1 MLKQAH
7 VYTALPVEDLDRA
20 RKFYSEKLG
29 LEPDEDNPG
38 GLLYRLDGGGEFLLY
53 RSDNRP
59 GGHTQA
65 NLNVGDVLAIVAEL
79 KSRGVIFEE
88 YDWPGLKTLDGV
100 ATTGPHRSAWFKDS
114 EGNLIGLMQ
123 TGPVLSSAQ

>member
-1 MLKQAH
+1 MLNQAH

-20 RKFYSEKLG
+20 RAFYEQRLG
-29 LEPDEDNPG
+29 LTPAEENPG
-38 GLLYRLDGGGEFLLY
+38 GLMYRLEGGGEFLLY
-53 RSDNRP
+53 PSANRP

-65 NLNVGDVLAIVAEL
+65 NINVRDVAALVEQL
-79 KSRGVIFEE
+79 RSRGVVFEE
-88 YDWPGLKTLDGV
+88 YDWPGLKTVDGI

-123 TGPVLSSAQ
+123 TG